1 MNRLAREGRPVMTE
15 LKMIIDGKE
24 VESASRQRT
33 DVINPATEKTIGSV
47 PKGGAEDVDR
57 AVKAARKAF
66 GKWSRTTPGERSALL
81 LKLADVLD
89 KDLQRLGEMETSQTG
104 KPLKLSINSDLPFAN
119 DNIRFMAAQARV
131 LEGTAAGEYAAGYT
145 SMIRREPVGVVG
157 SIAPWNYP
165 YLMAAWKIG
174 PALAAGNTVVLKP
187 ASNTPFTAIE
197 IAKAALQAG
206 LPEGVLN
213 VVTGPGAE
221 VGGAICKHDDINMV
235 SLTGDTATGSKI
247 MEQAASTVK
256 RLHLELGGKAPF
268 IVFED
273 ANLDAAVQGA
283 VVAGFV
289 NTGQDCT
296 AATRIYVQKS
306 KYDQFVE
313 QFVSHVKK
321 IRVGDPLKPT
331 TDIGPLISK
340 EQRERVA
347 AFVDRA
353 RKAGLDVLTGGRA
366 LDGPG
371 FFYQPTVVAKA
382 KHEDEVVQREI
393 FGPVVVVMPFD
404 SEEEIVRKANG
415 VEYGLASSVW
425 TRDVTRALR
434 MSRDLE
440 YGEVWINDH
449 LPLASEMPHGG
460 VKRSGFGSD
469 LSRYSFEE
477 YTNVKHV
484 MVDLSGEARKPWHFT
499 VYGDQA

>member
-1 MNRLAREGRPVMTE
+1 
-15 LKMIIDGKE
+15 MIIDGKE
-24 VESASRQRT
+24 VEASSRQRT
-33 DVINPATEKTIGSV
+33 EVINPATEKVVGTV
-47 PKGGAEDVDR
+47 PKGAAGDLDR
-57 AVKAARKAF
+57 AVAAARQAF
-66 GKWSRTTPGERSALL
+66 GKWSRLTPGERSALL
-81 LKLADVLD
+81 LKLADRLD
-89 KDLQRLGEMETSQTG
+89 QDLDRLAELETSHTG
-104 KPLKLSINSDLPFAN
+104 KPLKLSKNSDLPFAN

-131 LEGTAAGEYAAGYT
+131 LEGTAAGEYAPGYT
-145 SMIRREPVGVVG
+145 SIIRREPIGVVG

-197 IAKAALQAG
+197 IAKAALEAG
-206 LPEGVLN
+206 IPAGVLN

-221 VGGAICKHDDINMV
+221 VGTAICRHDGIDMV
-235 SLTGDTATGSKI
+235 SLTGDTATGKKI
-247 MEQAASTVK
+247 MEQCASTVK

-283 VVAGFV
+283 VVAGYV

-296 AATRIYVQKS
+296 AATRVYVQKP
-306 KYDQFVE
+306 KYADFVE
-313 QFVSHVKK
+313 RFVAAVKK

-331 TDIGPLISK
+331 TDIGPLISR
-340 EQRERVA
+340 EQRDRVA
-347 AFVDRA
+347 GFVDRA
-353 RKAGLDVLTGGRA
+353 RQAGIKVPTGGKV

-371 FFYQPTVVAKA
+371 FFYQPTVLSDAR
-382 KHEDEVVQREI
+382 HEDEVVQREI
-393 FGPVVVVMPFD
+393 FGPAVVVMPFGT
-404 SEEEIVRKANG
+404 EEEIVRMANG
-415 VEYGLASSVW
+415 VEYGLASSLW

-434 MSRDLE
+434 LSRELQF
-440 YGEVWINDH
+440 GEVWINDH

-477 YTNVKHV
+477 YTTVKHV
-484 MVDLSGEARKPWHFT
+484 MADLTGEARKGWHFT
-499 VYGDQA
+499 VYGDPA

>member
-1 MNRLAREGRPVMTE
+1 MTD

-24 VESASRQRT
+24 VDSASRQRME
-33 DVINPATEKTIGSV
+33 VINPATEKPVGSV
-47 PKGGAEDVDR
+47 PKGTAGDVDR
-57 AVKAARKAF
+57 AVKAARAAF
-66 GKWSRTTPGERSALL
+66 KKWSRITPGERSALL
-81 LKLADVLD
+81 LKLADALD
-89 KDLQRLGEMETSQTG
+89 KDVQRLAEMETSQTG
-104 KPLKLSINSDLPFAN
+104 KPMKLSLNSDLPFAN

-131 LEGTAAGEYAAGYT
+131 LEGTAAGEYSPGYT
-145 SMIRREPVGVVG
+145 SFIRREPIGVVG

-187 ASNTPFTAIE
+187 ASNTPFTSIE
-197 IAKAALQAG
+197 IARAALAAG

-221 VGGAICKHDDINMV
+221 VGEALCRHEDVNMI
-235 SLTGDTATGSKI
+235 SLTGDTATGKKI

-283 VVAGFV
+283 VVAGYV

-296 AATRIYVQKS
+296 AATRIYVQK
-306 KYDQFVE
+306 KRYDDFVDQFVA
-313 QFVSHVKK
+313 HVKK
-321 IRVGDPLKPT
+321 IRVGDPLKTT

-353 RKAGLDVLTGGRA
+353 RKAGIEVMTGGRA

-371 FFYQPTVVAKA
+371 FFYQPTVLAKA

-404 SEEEIVRKANG
+404 QEQEIVEKANG
-415 VEYGLASSVW
+415 VDYGLASSVW
-425 TRDVTRALR
+425 TSDVTRALR
-434 MSRDLE
+434 VSRELE
-440 YGEVWINDH
+440 FGEVWINDH

-484 MVDLSGEARKPWHFT
+484 MADLSGEARKPWHFT

>member
-1 MNRLAREGRPVMTE
+1 
-15 LKMIIDGKE
+15 
-24 VESASRQRT
+24 
-33 DVINPATEKTIGSV
+33 
-47 PKGGAEDVDR
+47 
-57 AVKAARKAF
+57 
-66 GKWSRTTPGERSALL
+66 
-81 LKLADVLD
+81 
-89 KDLQRLGEMETSQTG
+89 G
-104 KPLKLSINSDLPFAN
+104 KPLKLSLNSDLTFAN

-131 LEGTAAGEYAAGYT
+131 LEGTSAGEYSPGYT
-145 SMIRREPVGVVG
+145 SIIRREPVGVIG

-197 IAKAALQAG
+197 IARAALQAG
-206 LPEGVLN
+206 IPEGVLN
-213 VVTGPGAE
+213 VVTGPGSE
-221 VGGAICKHDDINMV
+221 VGGAICRHEDINMI
-235 SLTGDTATGSKI
+235 SLTGDTATGTKI
-247 MEQAASTVK
+247 MEQASSTVK

-306 KYDQFVE
+306 RYNDFVE
-313 QFVSHVKK
+313 DFVSHVKK

-353 RKAGLDVLTGGRA
+353 RKAGIEVLTGGRL

-371 FFYQPTVVAKA
+371 FYYQPTVLAKA

-393 FGPVVVVMPFD
+393 FGPAVVVMAFD
-404 SEEEIVRKANG
+404 TEEEIVRKANG
-415 VEYGLASSVW
+415 VDYGLASSIW
-425 TRDVTRALR
+425 TKDVTRALR
-434 MSRDLE
+434 VSRELE
-440 YGEVWINDH
+440 FGEVWINDH

-460 VKRSGFGSD
+460 VKKSGFGAD

-477 YTNVKHV
+477 YTNIKHV
-484 MVDLSGEARKPWHFT
+484 MADLSGEARKPWHFT

>member
-1 MNRLAREGRPVMTE
+1 MTD
-15 LKMIIDGKE
+15 LNKMMLIDGKE
-24 VESASRQRT
+24 VESVSRQRM
-33 DVINPATEKTIGSV
+33 DVINPATEKVIGSV
-47 PKGGAEDVDR
+47 PKGTAEDVDK
-57 AVKAARKAF
+57 AVRAARRAYR
-66 GKWSRTTPGERSALL
+66 KWSRLTPGERSAFL
-81 LKLADVLD
+81 LKLADALD
-89 KDLQRLGEMETSQTG
+89 KDTQRLGEMETSQTG
-104 KPLKLSINSDLPFAN
+104 KPLKLSLNSDLPFAN
-119 DNIRFMAAQARV
+119 DNIRFMAAQARI
-131 LEGTAAGEYAAGYT
+131 LEGTAAGEYAPGYT
-145 SMIRREPVGVVG
+145 SIIRREPVGVVG

-187 ASNTPFTAIE
+187 ASITPFTAIE
-197 IAKAALQAG
+197 IAKTALEVG
-206 LPEGVLN
+206 IPEGVLN

-221 VGGAICKHDDINMV
+221 VGGAICRHEDINMI
-235 SLTGDTATGSKI
+235 SLTGDTATGKKI
-247 MEQAASTVK
+247 MEQASSTVK

-273 ANLDAAVQGA
+273 AHLDAAVQGA

-306 KYDQFVE
+306 RYNAFVE
-313 QFVSHVKK
+313 DFVAHVKK

-331 TDIGPLISK
+331 TDIGPLISG

-347 AFVDRA
+347 GFVDRA
-353 RKAGLDVLTGGRA
+353 RKAGIEVVTGGRP

-371 FFYQPTVVAKA
+371 FFYQPTVLVKA
-382 KHEDEVVQREI
+382 RHEDEVVQREI
-393 FGPVVVVMPFD
+393 FGPAVVVMAFD
-404 SEEEIVRKANG
+404 TEEEIIQKANG

-434 MSRDLE
+434 VSRELE
-440 YGEVWINDH
+440 FGEVWINDH

-460 VKRSGFGSD
+460 VKKSGFGSD

-484 MVDLSGEARKPWHFT
+484 MADLSGEARKPWHFT

>member
-1 MNRLAREGRPVMTE
+1 MTD

-24 VESASRQRT
+24 VDSASRQRME
-33 DVINPATEKTIGSV
+33 VINPATEKPVGSV
-47 PKGGAEDVDR
+47 PKGTAGDVDR
-57 AVKAARKAF
+57 AVKAARAAF
-66 GKWSRTTPGERSALL
+66 KKWSRITPGERSALL
-81 LKLADVLD
+81 LKLADALD
-89 KDLQRLGEMETSQTG
+89 KDVQRLAEMETSQTG
-104 KPLKLSINSDLPFAN
+104 KPMKLSLNSDLPFAN

-131 LEGTAAGEYAAGYT
+131 LEGTAAGEYSPGYT
-145 SMIRREPVGVVG
+145 SFVRREPIGVVG

-187 ASNTPFTAIE
+187 ASNTPFTSIE
-197 IAKAALQAG
+197 IARAALAAG

-221 VGGAICKHDDINMV
+221 VGEALCRHEDVNMI
-235 SLTGDTATGSKI
+235 SLTGDTATGKKI

-283 VVAGFV
+283 VVAGYV

-296 AATRIYVQKS
+296 AATRIYVQK
-306 KYDQFVE
+306 KRYDDFVDQFVA
-313 QFVSHVKK
+313 HVKK
-321 IRVGDPLKPT
+321 IRVGDPLKTT

-353 RKAGLDVLTGGRA
+353 RKAGIEVMTGGRA

-371 FFYQPTVVAKA
+371 FFYQPTVLAKA

-404 SEEEIVRKANG
+404 QEQEIVEKANG
-415 VEYGLASSVW
+415 VDYGLASSVW
-425 TRDVTRALR
+425 TSDVTRALR
-434 MSRDLE
+434 VSRELE
-440 YGEVWINDH
+440 FGEVWINDH

-460 VKRSGFGSD
+460 VKKSGFGSD

-484 MVDLSGEARKPWHFT
+484 MADLSGEARKPWHFT

>member
-1 MNRLAREGRPVMTE
+1 MTD

-24 VESASRQRT
+24 VESVSRQRT
-33 DVINPATEKTIGSV
+33 DVINPATEKSAGSV
-47 PKGGAEDVDR
+47 PKGTAEDVEK
-57 AVKAARKAF
+57 AVKAARRAYR
-66 GKWSRTTPGERSALL
+66 KWSRLTPAERSGML
-81 LKLADVLD
+81 LKLADALD
-89 KDLQRLGEMETSQTG
+89 KDVQRLGEMETSQTG
-104 KPLKLSINSDLPFAN
+104 KPLKLSLNSDLPFAN
-119 DNIRFMAAQARV
+119 DNIRFMGAQARV
-131 LEGTAAGEYAAGYT
+131 LEGTSAGEYAAGYT
-145 SMIRREPVGVVG
+145 SIIRREPIGVVG

-174 PALAAGNTVVLKP
+174 PALAAGNTIVLKP

-197 IAKAALQAG
+197 IAKAALQVG
-206 LPEGVLN
+206 IPEGVFN

-221 VGGAICKHDDINMV
+221 IGGALCRHDDVNMI
-235 SLTGDTATGSKI
+235 SLTGDTATGKKI
-247 MEQAASTVK
+247 MEQAASSVK

-306 KYDQFVE
+306 KYKQFVDD
-313 QFVSHVKK
+313 FVSHVRK
-321 IRVGDPLKPT
+321 IRVGDPVKPT

-347 AFVDRA
+347 GFVDRA
-353 RKAGLDVLTGGRA
+353 RKAGIEVLTGGKP

-371 FFYQPTVVAKA
+371 FFYQPTVLAKA
-382 KHEDEVVQREI
+382 KHEDEVVQKEI
-393 FGPVVVVMPFD
+393 FGPAVVVMSFD
-404 SEEEIVRKANG
+404 TEEEIVQKANG
-415 VEYGLASSVW
+415 VEYGLASSIW
-425 TRDVTRALR
+425 TADVTRALR
-434 MSRDLE
+434 VSRELE
-440 YGEVWINDH
+440 FGEVWINDH

-460 VKRSGFGSD
+460 VKKSGFGAD
-469 LSRYSFEE
+469 LSRYAFEE
-477 YTNVKHV
+477 YTNIKHV
-484 MVDLSGEARKPWHFT
+484 MADLSGEARKGWHFT

>member
-1 MNRLAREGRPVMTE
+1 MTD

-24 VESASRQRT
+24 VESASRQRM
-33 DVINPATEKTIGSV
+33 DVLNPATEKPVGSV
-47 PKGGAEDVDR
+47 PKGTADDVDK
-57 AVKAARKAF
+57 AVKAARAAF
-66 GKWSRTTPGERSALL
+66 KKWSRITPGERSALL
-81 LKLADVLD
+81 LKLADALD
-89 KDLQRLGEMETSQTG
+89 KDVQRLAEMETSQTG
-104 KPLKLSINSDLPFAN
+104 KPMKLSLNSDLPFAN

-131 LEGTAAGEYAAGYT
+131 LDGTAAGEYSPGYT
-145 SMIRREPVGVVG
+145 SFVRREAIGVVG

-187 ASNTPFTAIE
+187 ASSTPFTSIE
-197 IAKAALQAG
+197 IARAALAAG
-206 LPEGVLN
+206 FPEGVLN

-221 VGGAICKHDDINMV
+221 VGGAICRHEDVNMI
-235 SLTGDTATGSKI
+235 SLTGDTATGKKI
-247 MEQAASTVK
+247 MEQASSTVK

-273 ANLDAAVQGA
+273 ADLDAAVQGA
-283 VVAGFV
+283 VVAGYV

-296 AATRIYVQKS
+296 AATRVYVQKS
-306 KYDQFVE
+306 RYDEFVDQFVA
-313 QFVSHVKK
+313 HVKK

-353 RKAGLDVLTGGRA
+353 RKAGIEVMTGGRA

-371 FFYQPTVVAKA
+371 FYYQPTVLAKA

-404 SEEEIVRKANG
+404 QEQEIVEKANG

-434 MSRDLE
+434 VSRELE
-440 YGEVWINDH
+440 FGEVWINDH

-460 VKRSGFGSD
+460 VKKSGFGSD

-484 MVDLSGEARKPWHFT
+484 MADLSGEARKPWHFT

>member
-1 MNRLAREGRPVMTE
+1 MTE

-131 LEGTAAGEYAAGYT
+131 LEGTAAGEYSPGYT
-145 SMIRREPVGVVG
+145 SFLRREPVGVIG

-221 VGGAICKHDDINMV
+221 VGGAICRHEDINMV
-235 SLTGDTATGSKI
+235 SLTGDTATGKKI

>member
-1 MNRLAREGRPVMTE
+1 MAD

-24 VESASRQRT
+24 TETASGQRT
-33 DVINPATEKTIGSV
+33 QVLNPANEKTVGSV
-47 PKGGAEDVDR
+47 PKGTSEDVDR
-57 AVKAARKAF
+57 AVKAARAAF
-66 GKWSRTTPGERSALL
+66 AKWSRTTPGERGALL
-81 LKLADVLD
+81 TKLADRLD
-89 KDLQRLGEMETSQTG
+89 QETRRLAEMETSQTG
-104 KPLKLSINSDLPFAN
+104 KPIKLSVNSDIPFAN

-131 LEGTAAGEYAAGYT
+131 LEGTSAGEYAPGYT
-145 SMIRREPVGVVG
+145 SIIRREPVGVIG

-187 ASNTPFTAIE
+187 ASNTPLTSIE
-197 IAKAALQAG
+197 IARLALEVGFPA
-206 LPEGVLN
+206 GVLN

-221 VGGAICKHDDINMV
+221 VGAAICRHEDINMV
-235 SLTGDTATGSKI
+235 SLTGDTATGKKI

-273 ANLDAAVQGA
+273 ADLDAAVNGA
-283 VVAGFV
+283 VVAGYV

-296 AATRIYVQKS
+296 AATRVYVQKS
-306 KYDQFVE
+306 KYKSFVDA
-313 QFVSHVKK
+313 FVGHVKK
-321 IRVGDPLKPT
+321 IRVGDPLKDT

-353 RKAGLDVLTGGRA
+353 RKAGIEVLTGGKA
-366 LDGPG
+366 MDGPG
-371 FFYQPTVVAKA
+371 FFYQPTVLAGA

-393 FGPVVVVMPFD
+393 FGPAVVVMSFD
-404 SEEEIVRKANG
+404 DDEEVLRKANG

-425 TRDVTRALR
+425 TRDVYRALR
-434 MSRDLE
+434 LSRDLQ

-477 YTNVKHV
+477 YTTVKHV
-484 MVDLSGEARKPWHFT
+484 MADLSGEARKGWHFT
-499 VYGDQA
+499 VYGDPA

>member
-1 MNRLAREGRPVMTE
+1 MTD

-24 VESASRQRT
+24 VESASRQRA
-33 DVINPATEKTIGSV
+33 DVINPATEKSVGSV

-66 GKWSRTTPGERSALL
+66 GKWSRTTPGERSLLL
-81 LKLADVLD
+81 LKLADALD

-119 DNIRFMAAQARV
+119 DNIRFMAAQARI
-131 LEGTAAGEYAAGYT
+131 LDGTAAGEYAAGYT
-145 SMIRREPVGVVG
+145 SFLRREPVGVVG

-213 VVTGPGAE
+213 VVTGPGAD
-221 VGGAICKHDDINMV
+221 VGGAICRHDDINMI
-235 SLTGDTATGSKI
+235 SLTGDTATGKMI

-306 KYDQFVE
+306 KYDPFVE

-321 IRVGDPLKPT
+321 IRVGDPLQPT

-353 RKAGLDVLTGGRA
+353 RKAGLDILTGGRA

-371 FFYQPTVVAKA
+371 FFYQPTIVAKA

-393 FGPVVVVMPFD
+393 FGPVVVIMPFE
-404 SEEEIVRKANG
+404 SEEEIIRKANG

-434 MSRDLE
+434 VSRDLE

-484 MVDLSGEARKPWHFT
+484 MADLSGEARKGWHFT
-499 VYGDQA
+499 VYGDQP

>member
-1 MNRLAREGRPVMTE
+1 MSD

-24 VESASRQRT
+24 VESVSRQRT
-33 DVINPATEKTIGSV
+33 DVINPATEKSAGSV
-47 PKGGAEDVDR
+47 PKGTAEDVEK
-57 AVKAARKAF
+57 AVKAARQAYK
-66 GKWSRTTPGERSALL
+66 KWSRLTPAERSGML
-81 LKLADVLD
+81 LKLADALD
-89 KDLQRLGEMETSQTG
+89 KDVQRLGEMETSQTG
-104 KPLKLSINSDLPFAN
+104 KPLKLSLNSDLPFAN
-119 DNIRFMAAQARV
+119 DNIRFMGAQARM
-131 LEGTAAGEYAAGYT
+131 LEGASAGEYAAGYT
-145 SMIRREPVGVVG
+145 SIIRREPIGVIG

-174 PALAAGNTVVLKP
+174 PALAAGNTIVLKP

-197 IAKAALQAG
+197 IAKAALAVG
-206 LPEGVLN
+206 IPEGVFN

-221 VGGAICKHDDINMV
+221 IGGALCRHDDVNMI
-235 SLTGDTATGSKI
+235 SLTGDTATGKKI
-247 MEQAASTVK
+247 MEQAASSVK

-306 KYDQFVE
+306 KYKQFVDD
-313 QFVSHVKK
+313 FVGHVKK
-321 IRVGDPLKPT
+321 IRVGDPLKPS

-347 AFVDRA
+347 GFVDRA
-353 RKAGLDVLTGGRA
+353 RKAGIEVLTGGKP

-371 FFYQPTVVAKA
+371 FFYQPTVLAKA
-382 KHEDEVVQREI
+382 KHEDEVVQKEI
-393 FGPVVVVMPFD
+393 FGPAVVVMSFD
-404 SEEEIVRKANG
+404 TEEEIVQKANG
-415 VEYGLASSVW
+415 VEYGLASSIW
-425 TRDVTRALR
+425 TSDVTRALR
-434 MSRDLE
+434 VSRELE
-440 YGEVWINDH
+440 FGEVWINDH

-460 VKRSGFGSD
+460 VKKSGFGAD
-469 LSRYSFEE
+469 LSRYAFEE
-477 YTNVKHV
+477 YTNIKHV
-484 MVDLSGEARKPWHFT
+484 MADLSGEARKGWHFT

>member
-1 MNRLAREGRPVMTE
+1 MTD

-24 VESASRQRT
+24 VESVSRQRT

-47 PKGGAEDVDR
+47 PKGTAEDVDR
-57 AVKAARKAF
+57 AVKAARQAF
-66 GKWSRTTPGERSALL
+66 RKWSRLTPGERSSLL
-81 LKLADVLD
+81 LKLADTLD
-89 KDLQRLGEMETSQTG
+89 KDVQRLGEMETSQTG
-104 KPLKLSINSDLPFAN
+104 KPLKLSLNSDLPFAN

-131 LEGTAAGEYAAGYT
+131 LEGTSAGEYSPGYT
-145 SMIRREPVGVVG
+145 SIIRREPVGVIG

-197 IAKAALQAG
+197 IARAALQAG
-206 LPEGVLN
+206 IPEGVLN
-213 VVTGPGAE
+213 VVTGPGSE
-221 VGGAICKHDDINMV
+221 VGGALCRHEDINMI
-235 SLTGDTATGSKI
+235 SLTGDTATGKKI
-247 MEQAASTVK
+247 MEQASSTVK

-306 KYDQFVE
+306 RYNDFVE
-313 QFVSHVKK
+313 DFVSHVKK
-321 IRVGDPLKPT
+321 IRVGDPLKPA

-353 RKAGLDVLTGGRA
+353 RKAGIEVLTGGKS

-371 FFYQPTVVAKA
+371 FYYQPTVLAKA

-393 FGPVVVVMPFD
+393 FGPAVVVMAFD
-404 SEEEIVRKANG
+404 TEEEIVRKANG
-415 VEYGLASSVW
+415 VDYGLASSIW
-425 TRDVTRALR
+425 TKDVTRALR
-434 MSRDLE
+434 VSRELE
-440 YGEVWINDH
+440 FGEVWINDH

-460 VKRSGFGSD
+460 VKKSGFGAD

-477 YTNVKHV
+477 YTNIKHV
-484 MVDLSGEARKPWHFT
+484 MADLSGEARKPWHFT

>member
-1 MNRLAREGRPVMTE
+1 MTD

-24 VESASRQRT
+24 AESASRQRM
-33 DVINPATEKTIGSV
+33 DVINPATEKSAGSV
-47 PKGGAEDVDR
+47 PKGTAEDVDR
-57 AVKAARKAF
+57 AVKAARRAF
-66 GKWSRTTPGERSALL
+66 GKWSRMTPGERSTLL
-81 LKLADVLD
+81 LKLADALD
-89 KDLQRLGEMETSQTG
+89 KDVQRLGEMETSQTG
-104 KPLKLSINSDLPFAN
+104 KPLKLSLNSDLPFAN
-119 DNIRFMAAQARV
+119 DNIRFMGAQARV
-131 LEGTAAGEYAAGYT
+131 LDGAAAGEYSPGYT
-145 SMIRREPVGVVG
+145 SIIRREPVGVVG

-187 ASNTPFTAIE
+187 ASNTPFTSIE
-197 IAKAALQAG
+197 IARAALAVG
-206 LPEGVLN
+206 IPEGVFN

-221 VGGAICKHDDINMV
+221 VGGAICRHDDINMI
-235 SLTGDTATGSKI
+235 SLTGDTATGKKI

-283 VVAGFV
+283 VVAGYV

-296 AATRIYVQKS
+296 AATRIYVQKP
-306 KYDQFVE
+306 KYEHFLE

-321 IRVGDPLKPT
+321 IRVGDPTKPS

-347 AFVDRA
+347 GFVDRA
-353 RKAGLDVLTGGRA
+353 RKAGVEVVTGGRP

-371 FFYQPTVVAKA
+371 FFYQPTVLAKA

-393 FGPVVVVMPFD
+393 FGPVVVVLPFD
-404 SEEEIVRKANG
+404 TEEEAVQKANG

-434 MSRDLE
+434 LSRELE

-477 YTNVKHV
+477 YTNIKHV
-484 MVDLSGEARKPWHFT
+484 MADLTGEARKPWHFT

>member
-1 MNRLAREGRPVMTE
+1 MTE

-24 VESASRQRT
+24 VESASRQRM
-33 DVINPATEKTIGSV
+33 DVINPATEKPVGSV
-47 PKGGAEDVDR
+47 PKGTSADVDR
-57 AVKAARKAF
+57 AVVSARAAFK
-66 GKWSRTTPGERSALL
+66 KWSRITPGERSALL
-81 LKLADVLD
+81 LKLADALD
-89 KDLQRLGEMETSQTG
+89 KDVQRLAEMETSQTG
-104 KPLKLSINSDLPFAN
+104 KPMKLSLNSDLPFAN

-131 LEGTAAGEYAAGYT
+131 LDGTAAGEYSPGYT
-145 SMIRREPVGVVG
+145 SFIRREAVGVVG

-187 ASNTPFTAIE
+187 ASSTPFTSIE
-197 IAKAALQAG
+197 IARAALAAG
-206 LPEGVLN
+206 FPDGVLN

-221 VGGAICKHDDINMV
+221 VGGAICRHEDVNMI
-235 SLTGDTATGSKI
+235 SLTGDTATGKKI
-247 MEQAASTVK
+247 MEQASSTVK

-273 ANLDAAVQGA
+273 ADLDAAVQGA
-283 VVAGFV
+283 VVAGYV

-296 AATRIYVQKS
+296 AATRIYVQK
-306 KYDQFVE
+306 KRYDDFVDQFVA
-313 QFVSHVKK
+313 HVKK

-353 RKAGLDVLTGGRA
+353 RKAGIEVITGGRA

-371 FFYQPTVVAKA
+371 FYYQPTVLAKA

-404 SEEEIVRKANG
+404 QEQEIIEKANG
-415 VEYGLASSVW
+415 VDYGLASSVW

-434 MSRDLE
+434 VSRELE
-440 YGEVWINDH
+440 FGEVWINDH

-484 MVDLSGEARKPWHFT
+484 MADLTGEARKPWHFT

>member
-1 MNRLAREGRPVMTE
+1 MEEARAMTD

-24 VESASRQRT
+24 VESVSRQRT
-33 DVINPATEKTIGSV
+33 DVINPATEKSAGSV
-47 PKGGAEDVDR
+47 PKGTAEDVEK
-57 AVKAARKAF
+57 AVKAARQAYK
-66 GKWSRTTPGERSALL
+66 KWSRLTPAERSGLL
-81 LKLADVLD
+81 LKLADALD
-89 KDLQRLGEMETSQTG
+89 KDVQRLGEMETSQTG
-104 KPLKLSINSDLPFAN
+104 KPLKLSLNSDLPFAN
-119 DNIRFMAAQARV
+119 DNIRFMGAQARV
-131 LEGTAAGEYAAGYT
+131 LEGSSAGEYAAGYT
-145 SMIRREPVGVVG
+145 SIIRREPVGVIG

-197 IAKAALQAG
+197 MAKAALAVG
-206 LPEGVLN
+206 IPEGVFN

-221 VGGAICKHDDINMV
+221 IGGALCRHDDVNMI
-235 SLTGDTATGSKI
+235 SLTGDTATGKKI
-247 MEQAASTVK
+247 MEQAASSVK

-273 ANLDAAVQGA
+273 ANVDAAVQGA

-306 KYDQFVE
+306 KYKQFVDD
-313 QFVSHVKK
+313 FVGHVKK
-321 IRVGDPLKPT
+321 IRVGDPLKPS

-353 RKAGLDVLTGGRA
+353 RKAGIEVLTGGKS

-371 FFYQPTVVAKA
+371 FFYQPTVLAKA
-382 KHEDEVVQREI
+382 KHEDEVVQKEI
-393 FGPVVVVMPFD
+393 FGPAVVVMSFD
-404 SEEEIVRKANG
+404 TEEEIVQKANG
-415 VEYGLASSVW
+415 VEYGLASSIW
-425 TRDVTRALR
+425 TSDVTRALR
-434 MSRDLE
+434 VSRELE
-440 YGEVWINDH
+440 FGEVWINDH

-460 VKRSGFGSD
+460 VKKSGFGAD
-469 LSRYSFEE
+469 LSRYAFEE
-477 YTNVKHV
+477 YTNIKHV
-484 MVDLSGEARKPWHFT
+484 MADLSGEVRKGWHFT

>member
-1 MNRLAREGRPVMTE
+1 MTD

-24 VESASRQRT
+24 VESASRQRM
-33 DVINPATEKTIGSV
+33 DVINPATEKTAGSV
-47 PKGGAEDVDR
+47 PQGTAEDVDR
-57 AVKAARKAF
+57 AVKAARRAF
-66 GKWSRTTPGERSALL
+66 KKWSRMTPGERSTLL
-81 LKLADVLD
+81 LKLADALD
-89 KDLQRLGEMETSQTG
+89 KDVQRLGEMETSQTG
-104 KPLKLSINSDLPFAN
+104 KPLKLSLNSDLPFAN
-119 DNIRFMAAQARV
+119 DNIRFMGAQARV
-131 LEGTAAGEYAAGYT
+131 LDGTAAGEYSPGYT
-145 SMIRREPVGVVG
+145 SIIRREAVGVIG

-187 ASNTPFTAIE
+187 ASNTPFTSIE
-197 IAKAALQAG
+197 IARAALAVG
-206 LPEGVLN
+206 IPEGVFN

-221 VGGAICKHDDINMV
+221 VGGAICKHDDINMI
-235 SLTGDTATGSKI
+235 SLTGDTATGKKI

-283 VVAGFV
+283 VVAGYV

-306 KYDQFVE
+306 KYEHFLE

-321 IRVGDPLKPT
+321 IRVGDPTKPT

-347 AFVDRA
+347 GFVDRA
-353 RKAGLDVLTGGRA
+353 RKAGVEVVTGGRP

-371 FFYQPTVVAKA
+371 FFYQPTVLVKA

-393 FGPVVVVMPFD
+393 FGPVVVVLPFD
-404 SEEEIVRKANG
+404 TEEEAVQKANG

-434 MSRDLE
+434 VSRELE
-440 YGEVWINDH
+440 FGEVWINDH

-484 MVDLSGEARKPWHFT
+484 MADLTGEARKPWHFT

>member
-1 MNRLAREGRPVMTE
+1 MAKVAL
-15 LKMIIDGKE
+15 E
-24 VESASRQRT
+24 VG
-33 DVINPATEKTIGSV
+33 I
-47 PKGGAEDVDR
+47 
-57 AVKAARKAF
+57 
-66 GKWSRTTPGERSALL
+66 
-81 LKLADVLD
+81 
-89 KDLQRLGEMETSQTG
+89 
-104 KPLKLSINSDLPFAN
+104 
-119 DNIRFMAAQARV
+119 
-131 LEGTAAGEYAAGYT
+131 
-145 SMIRREPVGVVG
+145 
-157 SIAPWNYP
+157 
-165 YLMAAWKIG
+165 
-174 PALAAGNTVVLKP
+174 
-187 ASNTPFTAIE
+187 
-197 IAKAALQAG
+197 
-206 LPEGVLN
+206 PEGVFN

-221 VGGAICKHDDINMV
+221 VGGALCTHDDVNMI
-235 SLTGDTATGSKI
+235 SLTGDTATGKKI

-273 ANLDAAVQGA
+273 ANLDAAVQSA
-283 VVAGFV
+283 VVAGYV

-296 AATRIYVQKS
+296 AATRIYVQKRH
-306 KYDQFVE
+306 YDHFVD

-321 IRVGDPLKPT
+321 IRVGDPLKTT

-340 EQRERVA
+340 EQRERVS

-353 RKAGLDVLTGGRA
+353 RKAGLEVVTGGRP
-366 LDGPG
+366 LDGAG
-371 FFYQPTVVAKA
+371 FFYQPTVIAKA

-404 SEEEIVRKANG
+404 TEAEIIEKANG

-425 TRDVTRALR
+425 TQDVTRALR
-434 MSRDLE
+434 ASRDLE
-440 YGEVWINDH
+440 YGEVWVNDH

-484 MVDLSGEARKPWHFT
+484 MADLSGEARKPWHFT

>member
-1 MNRLAREGRPVMTE
+1 MAD
-15 LKMIIDGKE
+15 LKMIVDGQE
-24 VESASRQRT
+24 VESVSGQRT
-33 DVINPATEKTIGSV
+33 QVINPANEKVVGSV
-47 PKGGAEDVDR
+47 PKGTAEDVDR

-66 GKWSRTTPGERSALL
+66 KKWSRLTPGERGGLL
-81 LKLADVLD
+81 NKLADQLD
-89 KDLQRLGEMETSQTG
+89 KDLQRLAEMETSQTG
-104 KPLKLSINSDLPFAN
+104 KPHKLTINSDLPFAN

-131 LEGTAAGEYAAGYT
+131 LEGTSAGEYAPGYT
-145 SMIRREPVGVVG
+145 SIIRREAVGVIG

-187 ASNTPFTAIE
+187 ASNTPLTAIE
-197 IAKAALQAG
+197 IAKAALAAG
-206 LPEGVLN
+206 IPEGVFN

-221 VGGAICKHDDINMV
+221 VGSAICRHDDINMI
-235 SLTGDTATGSKI
+235 SLTGDTATGKKI
-247 MEQAASTVK
+247 MEQASSTVK

-268 IVFED
+268 IVFDD

-296 AATRIYVQKS
+296 AATRLYIQKP
-306 KYDQFVE
+306 KYRQFVDQFVAA
-313 QFVSHVKK
+313 VKK
-321 IRVGDPLKPT
+321 IRVGDPTKPT

-340 EQRERVA
+340 DQRDRVA

-353 RKAGLDVLTGGRA
+353 RKAGIEVLTGGKA
-366 LDGPG
+366 MDGAG
-371 FFYQPTVVAKA
+371 FFYQPTVLANA

-393 FGPVVVVMPFD
+393 FGPAVVVMSFD
-404 SEEEIVRKANG
+404 SEDEIIQKANG
-415 VEYGLASSVW
+415 VDYGLASSVW
-425 TRDVTRALR
+425 TRDVYRALR
-434 MSRDLE
+434 LSRELE
-440 YGEVWINDH
+440 FGEVWINDH

-460 VKRSGFGSD
+460 VKKSGFGAD

-477 YTNVKHV
+477 YTNVKHI
-484 MVDLSGEARKPWHFT
+484 MADLSGEARKGWHFT

>member
-1 MNRLAREGRPVMTE
+1 MSDY
-15 LKMIIDGKE
+15 KMIIDGAE
-24 VESASRQRT
+24 AESSSRQRME
-33 DVINPATEKTIGSV
+33 VINPANEKPIGSV
-47 PKGGAEDVDR
+47 PKGNAEDVDR

-66 GKWSRTTPGERSALL
+66 KTWSRTTPGERSALL
-81 LKLADVLD
+81 NKLADRLD
-89 KDLQRLGEMETSQTG
+89 QQLERLAEVETSHTG
-104 KPLKLSINSDLPFAN
+104 KPLKLSKNSDLPFAN

-131 LEGTAAGEYAAGYT
+131 LEGTAAGEYAPGYT
-145 SMIRREPVGVVG
+145 SFIRREPVGVIG

-187 ASNTPFTAIE
+187 ASITPFTAIE
-197 IAKAALQAG
+197 IAKEALEAG
-206 LPEGVLN
+206 LPAGVLN

-221 VGGAICKHDDINMV
+221 VGGAICRHDDVNMV
-235 SLTGDTATGSKI
+235 SLTGDTATGRKI
-247 MEQAASTVK
+247 MEQAAASVK

-273 ANLDAAVQGA
+273 ANIDAAVQGA

-296 AATRIYVQKS
+296 AATRIYVQRS
-306 KYDQFVE
+306 KYAGFVE
-313 QFVSHVKK
+313 EFVAAVRK
-321 IRVGDPLKPT
+321 IRVGDPLKTT

-340 EQRERVA
+340 DQRERVGG
-347 AFVDRA
+347 FVERA
-353 RKAGLDVLTGGRA
+353 RKAGIRVATGGKA

-371 FFYQPTVVAKA
+371 FFYQPTVLSDA

-393 FGPVVVVMPFD
+393 FGPAVVVMPFD
-404 SEEEIVRKANG
+404 TEEEIVRKANG
-415 VEYGLASSVW
+415 VEYGLASSLW

-434 MSRDLE
+434 LSRDLE
-440 YGEVWINDH
+440 FGEVWINDH

-477 YTNVKHV
+477 YTTVKHV
-484 MVDLSGEARKPWHFT
+484 MADLSGDARKGWHFT
-499 VYGDQA
+499 VYGDPA

>member
-1 MNRLAREGRPVMTE
+1 MAD

-24 VESASRQRT
+24 VESSSGQRLS
-33 DVINPATEKTIGSV
+33 VINPANEKVVGSV
-47 PKGGAEDVDR
+47 PKGTAADVDR
-57 AVKAARKAF
+57 AVKSARQAF
-66 GKWSRTTPGERSALL
+66 KKWSRLTPGERSTLL
-81 LKLADVLD
+81 NKMTDLLD
-89 KDLQRLGEMETSQTG
+89 KDLQRLAEMETSQTG
-104 KPLKLSINSDLPFAN
+104 KPHKLTINSDLPFAN
-119 DNIRFMAAQARV
+119 DNIRFMAAQGRI
-131 LEGTAAGEYAAGYT
+131 LDGLSAGEYAPGYT
-145 SMIRREPVGVVG
+145 SIIRREPVGVIG

-187 ASNTPFTAIE
+187 ASNTPLTAIE
-197 IAKAALQAG
+197 IGKAALQAG
-206 LPEGVLN
+206 IPDGVLN

-221 VGGAICKHDDINMV
+221 VGAAICKHDDINMI
-235 SLTGDTATGSKI
+235 SLTGDTATGKKI

-273 ANLDAAVQGA
+273 ADLAAAVQGA

-296 AATRIYVQKS
+296 AATRLYIQKS
-306 KYDQFVE
+306 KYRDFVDQYVAA
-313 QFVSHVKK
+313 VKK
-321 IRVGDPLKPT
+321 IRVGDPTKPT

-340 EQRERVA
+340 DQRDRVA

-353 RKAGLDVLTGGRA
+353 RKAGIEVLTGGKA
-366 LDGPG
+366 MDGPG
-371 FFYQPTVVAKA
+371 FFYQPTVLANA

-393 FGPVVVVMPFD
+393 FGPAVVVMSFD
-404 SEEEIVRKANG
+404 TEEEIIAKANG
-415 VEYGLASSVW
+415 VEYGLASSIW
-425 TRDVTRALR
+425 TKDVFRALR
-434 MSRDLE
+434 LSRELE

-460 VKRSGFGSD
+460 VKKSGFGAD
-469 LSRYSFEE
+469 LSRYSFEA
-477 YTNVKHV
+477 YTNIKHV
-484 MVDLSGEARKPWHFT
+484 MADLTGVAVKPYHFT

>member
-1 MNRLAREGRPVMTE
+1 MTD

-24 VESASRQRT
+24 VESVSRQRA
-33 DVINPATEKTIGSV
+33 DVINPATEKSVGSV

-66 GKWSRTTPGERSALL
+66 GKWSRTTPGERSGLL
-81 LKLADVLD
+81 LKLADLLD

-119 DNIRFMAAQARV
+119 DNIRFMAAQARI
-131 LEGTAAGEYAAGYT
+131 LDGTAAGEYAAGYT
-145 SMIRREPVGVVG
+145 SFVRREPVGVVG

-221 VGGAICKHDDINMV
+221 VGGAICKHDDINMI
-235 SLTGDTATGSKI
+235 SLTGDTATGKKI

-306 KYDQFVE
+306 KYDTFVE

-347 AFVDRA
+347 GFVDRA
-353 RKAGLDVLTGGRA
+353 RKAGLDILTGGRA

-404 SEEEIVRKANG
+404 TEDEIIRKANG
-415 VEYGLASSVW
+415 VDYGLASSVW
-425 TRDVTRALR
+425 TSDVTRALR
-434 MSRDLE
+434 VSRDLE

-484 MVDLSGEARKPWHFT
+484 MADLSGEARKGWHFT
-499 VYGDQA
+499 VYGDQP